1 MRLVKLG
8 WVMVML
14 FAVLAAVGT
23 AQTAV
28 PTVAVSAGKSAI
40 TATPGGPIAPGPTR
54 FTFTRNGS
62 GDVDGY
68 LATLRAGVTTDEL
81 RQSLAKQ
88 SEEALGLVF
97 LEASVSL
104 SDQAQSRA
112 LTVTLRPNVTYVLVS
127 SSGRSF
133 GLTTL
138 ATTGTD
144 SGAQAPAPD
153 ARIRMVDYGFR
164 GPGTLPRQGVIRVE
178 NRGAAYHFALAFPL
192 RQRAKAKRVK
202 SALRTGN
209 EKALERVVAG
219 APITVQNLISPGSAN
234 DDEIRFARRGRYAF
248 VCFFGAHNALGMY
261 KIFRVR

>member
-8 WVMVML
+8 CAALVV

-54 FTFTRNGS
+54 LTFTRNGK
-62 GDVDGY
+62 GDIDAFLV
-68 LATLRAGVTTDEL
+68 TLRAGVTVDEL

-112 LTVTLRPNVTYVLVS
+112 VTVTLRPNVSYVLLS
-127 SSGRSF
+127 SQGRSL

-138 ATTGTD
+138 TTTGTD
-144 SGAQAPAPD
+144 NGARAPAPD

-178 NRGAAYHFALAFPL
+178 NRGAAFHFALAFPL
-192 RQRAKAKRVK
+192 RPGAKAKRVNR
-202 SALRTGN
+202 ALRAGS
-209 EKALERVVAG
+209 EKAIGRVVAG
-219 APITVQNLISPGSAN
+219 PPITVQNLISPGSAN
-234 DDEIRFARRGRYAF
+234 DDEVRFARRGRYAF
-248 VCFFGAHNALGMY
+248 VCFFGAHNAFGMY
-261 KIFRVR
+261 RIFRVR